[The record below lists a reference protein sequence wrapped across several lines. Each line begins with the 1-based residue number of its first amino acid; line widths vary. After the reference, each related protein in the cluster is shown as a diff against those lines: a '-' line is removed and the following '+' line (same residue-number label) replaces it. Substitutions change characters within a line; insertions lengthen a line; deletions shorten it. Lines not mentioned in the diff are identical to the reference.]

1 MELRNWTFSSYIGLT
16 ATATVSV
23 NLNAINIY
31 KWRTVDVSVKI
42 KVQDFLHVFDMIFF
56 FNPKKLETT
65 SWWDLTIEKNP
76 WHIYQLK
83 AFRTTY
89 TFYRLLIIRCFHLFI
104 ESLHC
109 KIPVMFVKWK
119 KRQQRKRLQNRPI
132 RPFCFFVKFNACVV
146 FMDTRVF

>member
-1 MELRNWTFSSYIGLT
+1 MYLTWSFFLTRKNWKRLLDEIL
-16 ATATVSV
+16 
-23 NLNAINIY
+23 L
-31 KWRTVDVSVKI
+31 
-42 KVQDFLHVFDMIFF
+42 L
-56 FNPKKLETT
+56 KK
-65 SWWDLTIEKNP
+65 KP

-119 KRQQRKRLQNRPI
+119 KRQQRKRLLNRTIGPLCLFWECMC
-132 RPFCFFVKFNACVV
+132 RC
-146 FMDTRVF
+146 MDTRVFNYKYRNIKQTSYGNRHFYRVAIVYIIVGIHFCRRVVPCLPTRPTAPRQ